1 MYDDYQLRKD
11 INRVITFLNNL
22 EKIEDDDSILA
33 LLKEELGKYY
43 DSSEV
48 DVISD
53 KLNNDLEVLDDSLT
67 DLTGSLI
74 EFNDELI
81 SFDKDNNNLKGDL
94 SKLKDNLHRFTS
106 AVDGLST
113 DLTALDTS
121 LSNLSDDVDE
131 YGDAISG
138 LQSSN
143 SQLSSD
149 LTSLD
154 SSLTQLET
162 DVDGYGTSIDNLLAA
177 VGDNNSGLV
186 KSLNTLQTVVGDS
199 NSGLVKQ
206 ANDTSSSVT
215 QLGNDLT
222 TLNGSLT
229 TLSGTVGDNSK
240 GLVKQ
245 VNDLS
250 SSVDDFDSDLTT
262 LDGNLSSLTGIVG
275 SNSSGLVKDLN
286 DLTSTVNS
294 LDNNVFGTNGLASR
308 LTATENS
315 LGTTNSDLGK
325 LVYSLNT
332 LSDYLTT
339 FEGTLDEFE
348 EELESNPNIDV
359 SDLNANIV
367 ALFGVIGSVKNDVST
382 VESDITQAQTDI
394 SNTNGSINNV
404 KTDLYG
410 TKVVDGQ
417 TVPKD
422 PTDTPSNDSL
432 KKNLQNVKTT
442 VGDKSGGLV
451 KDLNDTSASIGN
463 VKTDLYGT
471 GTASSPQ
478 AGSVKAN
485 VTAVKNTVGDSTQG
499 LVKDLND
506 AQSDISTVQ
515 DDIYGDGQN
524 KQGVIADLSDL
535 TGTITDEG
543 GLIDQLG
550 DVGENVDSV
559 KGEIYGTK
567 TITVDGQQVTVPKDS
582 TDTPSSDSVIGKAN
596 AIKNDLYG
604 TGGTASQPSTGSVK
618 GNINKVVSQD
628 IPNVNNAITNV
639 DTKADNVKKDLYGT
653 KTVNGQTVPKE
664 KTDTPDANSVKGLIN
679 KVDNDINNQTTGL
692 KPIVTELDNTVNDVD
707 TGIDAVNGHIGTIQ
721 GMMYGSDIE
730 HPSDGSL
737 MKKIDT
743 AEDNIETVQTDIGE
757 VEYDVNS
764 DLQTQIKNI
773 IAIMGNLFPT
783 VHEVNNLNECSAED
797 TTSPRG
803 NRYVVG
809 NYNYDNVFDKSTNKY
824 YQCQYL
830 QSNPPLGYYGEWV
843 QINDPI
849 VDFANSG
856 LNSMVSAY
864 FAAKTHTHS
873 TSDITGLG
881 TWESVNTGISGVT
894 FYVNQTLRLVEFNYD
909 MNSYSFIAGYN
920 AIGTLPSTYIP
931 KTHITLS
938 LRSGI
943 QYGYVDKDD
952 MKIYIH
958 NNGAGTANV
967 HASGMWHY

>member
-67 DLTGSLI
+67 DLTSSLV

-81 SFDKDNNNLKGDL
+81 SFDKDNNNLKTDL

-106 AVDGLST
+106 AVDGLNT
-113 DLTALDTS
+113 DLSA
-121 LSNLSDDVDE
+121 
-131 YGDAISG
+131 
-138 LQSSN
+138 
-143 SQLSSD
+143 
-149 LTSLD
+149 LD
-154 SSLTQLET
+154 SSLTQLSS
-162 DVDGYGTSIDNLLAA
+162 DVDGYADSIDDLLTA

-186 KSLNTLQTVVGDS
+186 KSMNTLSATVGDA

-215 QLGNDLT
+215 KLGNDLT
-222 TLNGSLT
+222 TLNGSLN
-229 TLSGTVGDNSK
+229 TLSGTVGNNSS

-250 SSVDDFDSDLTT
+250 SSVDNLDSDLDT
-262 LDGNLSSLTGIVG
+262 LDGNLTSLTGIVG

-294 LDNNVFGTNGLASR
+294 LDDDIFGTNGLASR

-315 LGTTNSDLGK
+315 LGTANSDLGK

-348 EELESNPNIDV
+348 DELESNPNIDV
-359 SDLNANIV
+359 SELNANIV
-367 ALFGVIGSVKNDVST
+367 ALFGVIGSVKNDVTT

-394 SNTNGSINNV
+394 NSTNSSINNV

-410 TKVVDGQ
+410 SKTVNGQ

-432 KKNLQNVKTT
+432 KKNLQTVKTT
-442 VGDKSGGLV
+442 VGDSSSGLV
-451 KDLNDTSASIGN
+451 KGLNDASSSIGN
-463 VKTDLYGT
+463 VKTDLYGSN
-471 GTASSPQ
+471 GSASSPA

-485 VTAVKNTVGDSTQG
+485 VTAVKNTVGDSTSG
-499 LVKDLND
+499 LVKELND
-506 AQSDISTVQ
+506 AQTNISTVQ

-524 KQGVIADLSDL
+524 KQGVLADLSDL

-596 AIKNDLYG
+596 AIKTDLYG
-604 TGGTASQPSTGSVK
+604 A
-618 GNINKVVSQD
+618 
-628 IPNVNNAITNV
+628 
-639 DTKADNVKKDLYGT
+639 

-679 KVDNDINNQTTGL
+679 KVDDDINNQTTGL
-692 KPIVTELDNTVNDVD
+692 NVKVTGLEGNIDTVSDGLDT
-707 TGIDAVNGHIGTIQ
+707 ANGHIGTIQ
-721 GMMYGSDIE
+721 TQMYGGSDYSMSN
-730 HPSDGSL
+730 PADGSL
-737 MKKIDT
+737 KKKIDT
-743 AEDNIETVQTDIGE
+743 AEGNITTVQGDITDLDTIVGTTTSKVQTDG
-757 VEYDVNS
+757 S
-764 DLQTQIKNI
+764 LQTQITYLPAYIDRLFVTKSSNI
-773 IAIMGNLFPT
+773 YSENVNYSKLNVGEVGYIILAITELAKKIIRDNGSVTYT
-783 VHEVNNLNECSAED
+783 VYVTDPDNI
-797 TTSPRG
+797 TTTLTRTQNYTYSSRQSISFTFSKVG
-803 NRYVVG
+803 LYVVACEHL
-809 NYNYDNVFDKSTNKY
+809 KY
-824 YQCQYL
+824 VVWV
-830 QSNPPLGYYGEWV
+830 GEE
-843 QINDPI
+843 IPH
-849 VDFANSG
+849 
-856 LNSMVSAY
+856 
-864 FAAKTHTHS
+864 THT

-881 TWESVNTGISGVT
+881 TWETVSTSVTGVAL
-894 FYVNQTLRLVEFNYD
+894 YVNQALRLV
-909 MNSYSFIAGYN
+909 SFHFYASITFASSGYTTC
-920 AIGTLPSTYIP
+920 GTLPSAYKPLSQVTLPFRQSEQHGYI
-931 KTHITLS
+931 S
-938 LRSGI
+938 
-943 QYGYVDKDD
+943 DD
-952 MKIYIH
+952 GVIYI
-958 NNGAGTANV
+958 AGTGTKNAGTS
-967 HASGMWHY
+967 AMWCY